1 MENNGAYRGFDEQ
14 KKFSSPEEE
23 LKYLREAVAHKE
35 SAMWQEQTAPSNK
48 TEAAISATITEYGK
62 EIPQTKLEEHL
73 ILENPQFETVVE
85 HISSLPHR
93 EKMREIYQVLAEKGV
108 LSAVKLSQ
116 ALGNPHI
123 EDDFHRVLVEYVR
136 TGAIVPGLEKER
148 DLSKLLHMEVYE
160 VTLPFAGMQ
169 EGDKALSFKEVILE
183 MERFYLGMI
192 PLEGA
197 SKSQYGHFSLE
208 LVLSN
213 FSNDIV
219 FYIAV
224 EEHMKDLFVKQI
236 LGAFPTA
243 KIEEHPGDYN
253 IFNEFGAAVGSYAEV
268 TNSFVYPIKMPDDS
282 DQDPFAVI
290 LNSFTKIERDGE
302 GAALQ
307 FIISPDSDRVVNKVK
322 HALGQIKQGVPVKRA
337 TDIPLSAG
345 GAIVKTFSEFFNTQ
359 IKGQKK
365 DNTPDLKEADAA
377 QKATALMEEKIG
389 SPLLFANLRLVVS
402 APTRERAEAIRL
414 SIESAFNQFSRPQAN
429 GIKFT
434 HADKARLST
443 LLHNFTYREA
453 DDSEAIVFNTK
464 ELATL
469 YHLPAGMSQKDAPQL
484 KTVKASSAP
493 APADLPHDGTL
504 LGINKYRGE
513 SREIR
518 MTKADRVRH
527 LYVLGQTGTGKTT
540 LLKNMI
546 VEDIKA
552 GKGVCFIDPHGS
564 DVQDILANIPKERID
579 DVIYFDPSY
588 TPRPFALNMLEYDPT
603 HPEQK
608 IFVVNELLSIFKK
621 LYASTPEA
629 MGPAFEQYFRN
640 ATMLVMEDPETG
652 NTMLEIP
659 RVLADATFRNLKISR
674 CKNPIV
680 VQFWRDIA
688 AKSTGEAS
696 LANMVPYITNKF
708 DVFLSNDVVRPIIA
722 QEKSSFNFR
731 DIMDNKKI
739 ILVNLAKGKLGEM
752 NANLIGLVLVG
763 KILMAALSRVDS
775 FGTQLPDFYLYIDEF
790 QNISTDS
797 ISSILSEARKYGLSL
812 NIAHQFIAQLD
823 PGIKDA
829 VFGNVGSM
837 AVFRV
842 GADDA
847 QFLESQ
853 FAPIFKAS
861 DIMKIDNHNAY
872 LKMLINGKPVP
883 PFNIETMPPPTGT
896 PEVVEQIKNLSYLK
910 FGKDRKTVDDAIMKK
925 YLTAAPSPAVQA
937 GLAPTLPATL
947 PITAS
952 VAIPPP
958 PAQRPIVA
966 SIPNM
971 QQIISPP
978 AQAAPS
984 TQAQQPVPAQSPL
997 QNQFIQAFAGLQQSL
1012 PTPPV
1017 QDVPPMIVPQAET
1030 LSQQEPITPA
1040 SNSQIIPEAPLLGIV
1055 TPPQSAPS
1063 TFTAQSSVPPA
1074 SHIVFEPHHEA
1085 FVAPPPAPPARTLQ
1099 SEETKAVSAP
1109 IADLPPSMANV
1120 VEHAASLP
1128 PVAPDLKRMSASGAI
1143 VTGIQADPYRES
1155 V

>member
-1 MENNGAYRGFDEQ
+1 METGNSERGYNESQ
-14 KKFSSPEEE
+14 KFSSPEEE
-23 LKYLREAVAHKE
+23 LKYLREQVAHKE
-35 SAMWQEQTAPSNK
+35 SAMWQEQTAPANM
-48 TEAAISATITEYGK
+48 TQAAISATITEYGK
-62 EIPQTKLEEHL
+62 QVPESKLEEHL
-73 ILENPQFETVVE
+73 IVDNPQFETVVE

-93 EKMREIYQVLAEKGV
+93 EKMRELYRVLAEKGI
-108 LSAVKLSQ
+108 LSAIKIAQ

-123 EDDFHRVLVEYVR
+123 EDDFHRVLVEYVNS
-136 TGAIVPGLEKER
+136 GAIVPGLEKER
-148 DLSKLLHMEVYE
+148 ELSKLLHMEVYE

-169 EGDKALSFKEVILE
+169 EGEKVLSFKDVILE
-183 MERFYLGMI
+183 MERFYVGMI

-219 FYIAV
+219 FYLAV

-253 IFNEFGAAVGSYAEV
+253 IFNEFGASVGSYAEV
-268 TNSFVYPIKMPDDS
+268 TNKFVYPIKMPDDS
-282 DQDPFAVI
+282 EQDPLAVI

-302 GAALQ
+302 GAAIQ
-307 FIISPDSDRVVNKVK
+307 IVVTPDVDRVVNKIK

-337 TDIPLSAG
+337 TDIPLSTG
-345 GAIVKTFSEFFNTQ
+345 GTIVKTFSEFFHTQ
-359 IKGQKK
+359 IKDQKK
-365 DNTPDLKEADAA
+365 KDEPTDLKEADAA
-377 QKATALMEEKIG
+377 QKATALMEEKIA
-389 SPLLFANLRLVVS
+389 SPLLFADVRVVVS
-402 APTRERAEAIRL
+402 APTKQRAEAIRM
-414 SIESAFNQFSRPQAN
+414 SIEASFSQFARPSSN

-434 HADKARLST
+434 HAEGAHLNT

-453 DDSEAIVFNTK
+453 DENESIVFNTK
-464 ELATL
+464 ELASL
-469 YHLPAGMSQKDAPQL
+469 YHLPVGMSQKDAPQL

-493 APADLPHDGTL
+493 APADLPHEGTL
-504 LGINKYRGE
+504 LGVNKYRGE
-513 SREIR
+513 SREVR

-527 LYVLGQTGTGKTT
+527 LYVIGQTGTGKTT

-546 VEDIKA
+546 VEDIRA

-588 TPRPFALNMLEYDPT
+588 APRPFALNMLEYDIT
-603 HPEQK
+603 KPEQK
-608 IFVVNELLSIFKK
+608 IFVVNEMLSIFKK
-621 LYASTPEA
+621 LYSSTPES
-629 MGPAFEQYFRN
+629 MGPAFEQYFRYS
-640 ATMLVMEDPETG
+640 TLLVMEDPETG

-659 RVLADATFRNLKISR
+659 RVLADASFRNLKLSR

-688 AKSTGEAS
+688 GKSTGEAS

-708 DVFLSNDVVRPIIA
+708 DIFLSNDVMRPIIA

-739 ILVNLAKGKLGEM
+739 ILVNLAKGKLGEI
-752 NANLIGLVLVG
+752 NSNLIGLVLVG
-763 KILMAALSRVDS
+763 KILMAALSRVDAI
-775 FGTQLPDFYLYIDEF
+775 GKILPDFYLYIDEF

-812 NIAHQFIAQLD
+812 NVAHQFIAQLD

-842 GADDA
+842 GAEDA

-910 FGKDRKTVDDAIMKK
+910 FGKDRAIVDDAIMKK
-925 YLTAAPSPAVQA
+925 YLARPEPAAPKLALPPPEPRPITQA
-937 GLAPTLPATL
+937 QTQMAALEQVVPLPAPSVL
-947 PITAS
+947 PPTPQMTQAPQIEPQHQFAQAFAS
-952 VAIPPP
+952 VAPQPPIAP
-958 PAQRPIVA
+958 PVQTQVVE
-966 SIPNM
+966 
-971 QQIISPP
+971 PP
-978 AQAAPS
+978 L
-984 TQAQQPVPAQSPL
+984 SPL
-997 QNQFIQAFAGLQQSL
+997 QAQVTQAFA
-1012 PTPPV
+1012 
-1017 QDVPPMIVPQAET
+1017 
-1030 LSQQEPITPA
+1030 
-1040 SNSQIIPEAPLLGIV
+1040 
-1055 TPPQSAPS
+1055 TPPQ
-1063 TFTAQSSVPPA
+1063 
-1074 SHIVFEPHHEA
+1074 
-1085 FVAPPPAPPARTLQ
+1085 
-1099 SEETKAVSAP
+1099 
-1109 IADLPPSMANV
+1109 V
-1120 VEHAASLP
+1120 VESSQPSITTVPQTPTPQSKEEESPFAKMFARSQFGDASNTDKQSTPIP
-1128 PVAPDLKRMSASGAI
+1128 PEG
-1143 VTGIQADPYRES
+1143 
-1155 V
+1155 